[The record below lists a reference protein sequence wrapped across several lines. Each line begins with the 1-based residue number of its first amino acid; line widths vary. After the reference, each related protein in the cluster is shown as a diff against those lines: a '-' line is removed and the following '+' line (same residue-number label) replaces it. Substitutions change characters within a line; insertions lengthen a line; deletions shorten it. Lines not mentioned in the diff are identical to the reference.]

1 MGCTHW
7 REEISAQIDGE
18 ARQGDTALLDAHLA
32 GCADCR
38 DFSAAAERLHRGMRL
53 RTADAV
59 PDLTASI
66 LAAAAA
72 DRGGRITTS
81 LVLRWLLV
89 VVAALEVGLAA
100 PALLGRWH
108 TGGELSTW
116 GVATAIGFLSVAHR
130 PARAAAL
137 LPMLAGASLLTVFL
151 TVRHAAEGSASI
163 SGEWSHGLLLIGV
176 VLLTALWR
184 TEVRHPEP
192 GPVPAVTA
200 DGVLV
205 RPRMRFRRAA

>member
-7 REEISAQIDGE
+7 REAISAALDGE
-18 ARQGDTALLDAHLA
+18 TPEGDPALLEAHLA
-32 GCADCR
+32 ACADCR
-38 DFSAAAERLHRGMRL
+38 EFRAAAGRVHRAMRL

-66 LAAAAA
+66 LAAAAG
-72 DRGGRITTS
+72 DRGPRMSRS

-89 VVAALEVGLAA
+89 VVAALEIGLAA

-116 GVATAIGFLSVAHR
+116 GVATAIAFLSVAHR

-137 LPMLAGASLLTVFL
+137 MPMLLGASLLTVFV
-151 TVRHAAEGSASI
+151 TIRHAAGGSAPI
-163 SGEWSHGLLLIGV
+163 TGEWAHGLLLIGV
-176 VLLTALWR
+176 VLLVAIWR
-184 TEVRHPEP
+184 DEVRTGRP
-192 GPVPAVTA
+192 GPLPAVTA
-200 DGVLV
+200 DGALV